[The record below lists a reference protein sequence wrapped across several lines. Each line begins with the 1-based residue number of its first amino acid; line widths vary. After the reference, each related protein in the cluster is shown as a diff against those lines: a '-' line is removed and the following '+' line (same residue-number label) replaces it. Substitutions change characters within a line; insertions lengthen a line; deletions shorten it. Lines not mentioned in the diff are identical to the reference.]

1 MDITILALIIG
12 TLGALVYYLDQT
24 FIQKRNVDMNS
35 TFKVFLLCAGIVYL
49 TSIFLDNTGD
59 IVQTGAGGSASNV
72 SPNTRISSNQEMMTG
87 DAPF

>member
-12 TLGALVYYLDQT
+12 ILGALVYYLDKT
-24 FIQKRNVDMNS
+24 FIQKQNVDMNS
-35 TFKVFLLCAGIVYL
+35 SFKVFLLCAGIVYL
-49 TSIFLDNTGD
+49 TSMFLDND
-59 IVQTGAGGSASNV
+59 VQVGGGSPSNV